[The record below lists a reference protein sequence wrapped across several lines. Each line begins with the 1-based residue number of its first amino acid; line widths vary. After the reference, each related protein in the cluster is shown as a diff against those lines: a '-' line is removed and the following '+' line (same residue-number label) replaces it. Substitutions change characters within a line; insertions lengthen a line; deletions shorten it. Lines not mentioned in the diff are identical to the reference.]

1 MKGLV
6 KVTPDSLNE
15 IIYKIHNVMESFNKK
30 DYTEKEMRWSWRE
43 FKKIEWTCYSGLP
56 FWYQY
61 KDSLVNHLQKLK
73 SNASHA
79 QRTGD
84 EIWLSELSY
93 TNLVMLANGDK
104 HANPIYIMDY

>member
-6 KVTPDSLNE
+6 KVTPESMAE
-15 IIYKIHNVMESFNKK
+15 ILAKIQKAMSAFNKE
-30 DYTEKEMRWSWRE
+30 DYAEKQMVWSWRK
-43 FKKIEWTCYSGLP
+43 FKKVEWTYYKGMP

-61 KDSLVNHLQKLK
+61 KDPLLTHLRNLENMAIQSLK
-73 SNASHA
+73 
-79 QRTGD
+79 TCD

-93 TNLVMLANGDK
+93 CHLLMLSNGDK